1 MAARL
6 GEVLYLA
13 LMGAAALLLIPTLW
27 SIWDGAIAQ
36 GLTIFGVP
44 ALISAFA
51 GGACLYVLEGKKSA
65 E

>member
-13 LMGAAALLLIPTLW
+13 FMGVAALLLIPTLW

-44 ALISAFA
+44 ALISAIT
-51 GGACLYVLEGKKSA
+51 GGACLYVLAGKKSA